1 MAITIKFNEKYV
13 YFGPESG
20 LHTQGEARAET
31 YDITG
36 PRYHDGRDL
45 STLTWYVRA
54 SHPNYRTL
62 INRQL
67 AVSVA
72 PEDEEE
78 VIITW
83 PLEADFSAFAGELK
97 VEFVG
102 KSDGD
107 EIIKLQ
113 SNGLQFK
120 PSVEGTAL
128 PPKNVFEQAMS
139 EMERLAQEA
148 VNAAGQSKLNA
159 DKSESVLES
168 VTETVQGVSE
178 SLERAEELV
187 TQINGDAEAA
197 AESAAAAK
205 LSADNAAE
213 SEKNSAAS
221 ASAAKASEN
230 SASSSKTA
238 AAGSASAAKTSETN
252 AAASQSAAANSAS
265 AAKTSETNA
274 AASESAA
281 GKSAEAAQTA
291 KSAAESAAER
301 AEAAAGEIDMST
313 YLQKTGDGKDV
324 TVSFTAPDDADFSK
338 ITSGSKLSA
347 IMILLSRWRN
357 YIAQAL
363 TPTGTVLPFA
373 GQTIPNGFLLCDG
386 RAVSRTTYAGL
397 FAVIGTIYGSGDGST
412 TFNLPDMRGRVAVGL
427 DSDSNLGKT
436 VGEKVVALLA
446 SQNGP
451 HGHYIAIDYGAHD
464 GNLRGLSSWSDR
476 AKYDVTGVMDTGRSG
491 EGAPHNNMQPSLHL
505 YYLIKR

>member
-1 MAITIKFNEKYV
+1 M
-13 YFGPESG
+13 
-20 LHTQGEARAET
+20 
-31 YDITG
+31 
-36 PRYHDGRDL
+36 
-45 STLTWYVRA
+45 
-54 SHPNYRTL
+54 
-62 INRQL
+62 
-67 AVSVA
+67 SVA
-72 PEDEEE
+72 PEDEEK

-252 AAASQSAAANSAS
+252 AAASQSAARIVLRR
-265 AAKTSETNA
+265 
-274 AASESAA
+274 
-281 GKSAEAAQTA
+281 Q
-291 KSAAESAAER
+291 R
-301 AEAAAGEIDMST
+301 P
-313 YLQKTGDGKDV
+313 L
-324 TVSFTAPDDADFSK
+324 
-338 ITSGSKLSA
+338 
-347 IMILLSRWRN
+347 R
-357 YIAQAL
+357 
-363 TPTGTVLPFA
+363 PTLPPA
-373 GQTIPNGFLLCDG
+373 
-386 RAVSRTTYAGL
+386 
-397 FAVIGTIYGSGDGST
+397 
-412 TFNLPDMRGRVAVGL
+412 NLPQ
-427 DSDSNLGKT
+427 GK
-436 VGEKVVALLA
+436 VPKPHRRRKAL
-446 SQNGP
+446 Q
-451 HGHYIAIDYGAHD
+451 
-464 GNLRGLSSWSDR
+464 NLRQSALKLLLVRLICRPICRRPETERMS
-476 AKYDVTGVMDTGRSG
+476 RS
-491 EGAPHNNMQPSLHL
+491 ALRRRMMLTSRRSHPDPNYRLL
-505 YYLIKR
+505 